1 MKKLI
6 NALTGKK
13 AMIGCLAVVTVC
25 EVMEVITAVRLGTKI
40 DFATAGVLYSVLT
53 VWAACL
59 TVKTNK
65 KEEI

>member
-1 MKKLI
+1 MKKII

-25 EVMEVITAVRLGTKI
+25 EVLDVITAVRMGTKI
-40 DFATAGVLYSVLT
+40 DFATAGILYSILT
-53 VWAACL
+53 VWAASL

-65 KEEI
+65 KEAI